1 MAWFGRR
8 TPRYTLA
15 LALLL
20 VARSAHSQSVSITTD
35 ELVGRIGK
43 LADSL
48 AKTDA
53 LSGVILLAKDGRTV
67 FEHAH
72 GFADRDAKQANSI
85 ATTFN
90 LSSIGKRFTQVAID
104 QLQASGKLNLDSTI
118 ASVWPDYP
126 NREVA
131 RQVTIR
137 QLLEHRS
144 GIGGNI
150 FQQLPTLRRNSDYL
164 PLFVNEPLHFAPGTR
179 EEYSNAGYVVLGEI
193 VARVSG
199 EDYYEYVRKHVFDP
213 AAMTSAGFYARDSLP
228 SFAARGYT
236 KRAQAGA
243 EASPDAPLVRA
254 DDVQPRRGSAAGGS
268 YASARDLLKFVLA
281 HRSGGL
287 GVPVDS
293 RREIIA
299 GGSPGSNGVVAE
311 GLPGGYDLIV
321 LENLDPPAADAIV
334 TPVMSWLGIPGPPAG
349 QRVMAGGAARPIPSV
364 ATKLPDTPVGRVAAD
379 YLRAY
384 NSGDAESV
392 RRFLETEA
400 VSDSTRPTAT
410 RVERYKSFF
419 VANGRLVPVSV
430 DAATT
435 TSLRISVNAARGG
448 SISMTFEVEATGS
461 NRLTSL
467 QLEVSR

>member
-1 MAWFGRR
+1 MRR
-8 TPRYTLA
+8 CSLA

-20 VARSAHSQSVSITTD
+20 AARTAHSQSVSITTD
-35 ELVGRIGK
+35 ELVGRLGK

-48 AKTDA
+48 ARDDA
-53 LSGVILLAKDGRTV
+53 LSGVIVLAKKGRPV
-67 FEHAH
+67 FEHAY
-72 GFADRDAKQANSI
+72 GFADRDAKQANTI
-85 ATTFN
+85 GTAFN

-104 QLQASGKLNLDSTI
+104 QLQASGKLSLDSTI
-118 ASVWPDYP
+118 ASAWPDYP

-144 GIGGNI
+144 GIGGDI

-164 PLFVNEPLHFAPGTR
+164 PLFVNEPLRFAPGTR

-199 EDYYEYVRKHVFDP
+199 EDYYEYIRKHVFDP

-228 SFAARGYT
+228 PIAAHGYT
-236 KRAQAGA
+236 RKARA
-243 EASPDAPLVRA
+243 DAPASSGAPLARA
-254 DDVQPRRGSAAGGS
+254 DDLQPRRGSAAGGS
-268 YASARDLLKFVLA
+268 YASAPDLLKFVLA
-281 HRSGGL
+281 HRNGGFGL
-287 GVPVDS
+287 PVDS

-299 GGSPGSNGVVAE
+299 GGSPGSNGVIAE

-334 TPVMSWLGIPGPPAG
+334 TPVMSWLGVAGPPA
-349 QRVMAGGAARPIPSV
+349 RPRIMAGGAPRTV
-364 ATKLPDTPVGRVAAD
+364 AGVEATLPNTPVGRVAAD

-384 NSGDAESV
+384 NSGDVENV
-392 RRFLETEA
+392 RRFFEAEA
-400 VSDSTRPTAT
+400 VSDSTRPTAA
-410 RVERYKSFF
+410 RVERYKTFF
-419 VANGRLVPVSV
+419 ADNGRLELVSI

-435 TSLRISVNAARGG
+435 TSISVSVNAARGG
-448 SISMTFEVEATGS
+448 SISMTFEVEATGP

-467 QLEVSR
+467 QLRVSR

>member
-1 MAWFGRR
+1 MTLLGCRARRFG
-8 TPRYTLA
+8 LA
-15 LALLL
+15 LALPL
-20 VARSAHSQSVSITTD
+20 VARTAHAQAARITTD
-35 ELVGRIGK
+35 ELLARLGT

-48 AKTDA
+48 ARTDA
-53 LSGVILLAKDGRTV
+53 LSGVILLAKDGRPV
-67 FEHAH
+67 FEHAY

-85 ATTFN
+85 GTSFN

-118 ASVWPDYP
+118 ASAWPDYP
-126 NREVA
+126 NRDVA

-193 VARVSG
+193 VARASG
-199 EDYYEYVRKHVFDP
+199 EDYYEYVRRHVFDP
-213 AAMTSAGFYARDSLP
+213 AAMTSAGFFARDSLP
-228 SFAARGYT
+228 ALAAHGYT
-236 KRAQAGA
+236 RKVRDGA
-243 EASPDAPLVRA
+243 ASSPSAPLARA
-254 DDVQPRRGSAAGGS
+254 EELQPRRGSAAGGS

-281 HRSGGL
+281 HRNGGL
-287 GVPVDS
+287 GLPVDS

-334 TPVMSWLGIPGPPAG
+334 APVMSWLGAAGPPAG
-349 QRVMAGGAARPIPSV
+349 QRIMAGGAARLIAGV
-364 ATKLPDTPVGRVAAD
+364 AAKLPNTPAGRVAAD

-384 NSGDAESV
+384 NSGDAETV
-392 RRFLETEA
+392 RRFFEAEA
-400 VSDSTRPTAT
+400 VSDSARPTAA
-410 RVERYKSFF
+410 RVERYKTFF
-419 VANGRLVPVSV
+419 ADNGRLDLVSV
-430 DAATT
+430 DAATP
-435 TSLRISVNAARGG
+435 TSLSVSVNAARGG

-467 QLEVSR
+467 QLSVSR